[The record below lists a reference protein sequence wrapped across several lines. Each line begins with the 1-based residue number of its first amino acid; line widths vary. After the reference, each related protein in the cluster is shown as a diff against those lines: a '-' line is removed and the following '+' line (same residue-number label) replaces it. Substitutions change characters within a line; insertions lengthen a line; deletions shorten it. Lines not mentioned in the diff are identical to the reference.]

1 MQMSASKWHNLQA
14 KAQSMTDKD
23 FDKTFAL
30 TA

>member
-1 MQMSASKWHNLQA
+1 MRSDKWNNLQA